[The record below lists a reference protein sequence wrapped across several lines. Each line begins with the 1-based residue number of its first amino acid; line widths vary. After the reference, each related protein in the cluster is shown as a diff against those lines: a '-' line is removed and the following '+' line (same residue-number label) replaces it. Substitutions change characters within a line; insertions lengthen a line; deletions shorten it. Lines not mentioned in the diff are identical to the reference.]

1 MKHLP
6 NALTVGRILVAPF
19 ALYLLWRG
27 TFGAQLAG
35 TVLFILAA
43 ITDWL
48 DGRLARQYGVGS
60 RLGQFL
66 DPLADKILVLGAFV
80 LVPFLSPISDGLVA
94 PAGAWLPWLA
104 IGSIAVRDVA
114 VTILRGVYERR
125 GRPLRTSNAAKWK
138 TAWQLTFLISAFVFL
153 TGTHARPLGGWLG
166 DLGEVLTAILE
177 SPGPLVFLIL
187 TALVTIYTGAQYF
200 MGGPVGTA
208 RPPVAPGPPAAD
220 RTTPRSTPT

>member
-6 NALTVGRILVAPF
+6 NVLTVGRILVAPL

-66 DPLADKILVLGAFV
+66 DPLADKILVLGAFF

-94 PAGAWLPWLA
+94 PAGAWLPWVV

-114 VTILRGVYERR
+114 VTVLRSVYERQ

-153 TGTHARPLGGWLG
+153 TGTHARQLDGWLG
-166 DLGEVLTAILE
+166 ALGDLLTAILE
-177 SPGPLVFLIL
+177 SPGPLVFLVV

-200 MGGPVGTA
+200 AGGPPTPDA
-208 RPPVAPGPPAAD
+208 AASRPP
-220 RTTPRSTPT
+220 PR